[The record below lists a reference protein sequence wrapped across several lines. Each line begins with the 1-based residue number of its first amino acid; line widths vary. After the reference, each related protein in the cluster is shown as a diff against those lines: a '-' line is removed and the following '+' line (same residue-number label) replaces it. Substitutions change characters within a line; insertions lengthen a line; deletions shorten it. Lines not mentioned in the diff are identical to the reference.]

1 MARRTASH
9 RTVAVDVD
17 AQGVPA
23 AVREW
28 HWPWYVAAVGGPL
41 AALTAGWLMLS
52 AVTMFG
58 WLTSP
63 EAQISDALELSTEVL
78 VLAHGAPVV
87 IGGLQV
93 SVAPM
98 GLAVALV
105 FLGLPLASMAARQA
119 ARQEALRDDT
129 GGVWADTEA
138 IVTRVGGTF
147 GAVYGAAVSILAAS
161 VGAASLRA
169 TIGGLVVGVIAGLWG
184 ASRGVGHDPTAE
196 WPMWL
201 RAAPKA
207 LAAALL
213 TVLAGSAALLVVA
226 MVQGRD
232 TVTAIVEGLDGGAV
246 GLFLLVVLHLAY
258 LPNLLL
264 VCASWLLGAGVTVG
278 DGSLISMA
286 TTDVGLLPAIPAF
299 GLVPVG
305 AEASMASFWWL
316 LVGVAAGAVAG
327 LAVAWARPR
336 ARFDQTALV
345 GALSGASA
353 GAAVT
358 VLAALGSGGLGVGRL
373 AFVGA
378 RVAELAV
385 FAPALL
391 GLSGMVTGLIVGLIR
406 RPATQPAEEGP
417 TP

>member
-1 MARRTASH
+1 MAKRTATH

-17 AQGVPA
+17 AQEPA
-23 AVREW
+23 TVREW
-28 HWPWYVAAVGGPL
+28 PWPWYVAAVGGPL
-41 AALTAGWLMLS
+41 AVLAAGWLVLS
-52 AVTMFG
+52 ALTMLG

-63 EAQISDALELSTEVL
+63 EAQISDALGLSTGVL

-93 SVAPM
+93 SVAPL
-98 GLAVALV
+98 GLTVALV
-105 FLGLPLASMAARQA
+105 FLALPLASMAARQA
-119 ARQEALRDDT
+119 ARHEALPDDT
-129 GGVWADTEA
+129 GRIWADTEA

-147 GAVYGAAVSILAAS
+147 GAVYGAALSLLAAS
-161 VGAASLRA
+161 IGAGSLRA
-169 TIGGLVVGVIAGLWG
+169 VVGGLVVGGIAGLWG

-196 WPMWL
+196 WPVWL

-207 LAAALL
+207 LGAAML
-213 TVLAGSAALLVVA
+213 TVLAGSSAVLVVA
-226 MVQGRD
+226 LVQGRD
-232 TVTAIVEGLDGGAV
+232 TITAIVEGLDGGGV
-246 GLFLLVVLHLAY
+246 GLFLLVILHFAY

-264 VCASWLLGAGVTVG
+264 VCASWMLGAGVTVG

-305 AEASMASFWWL
+305 ADGSMASFWWL

-345 GALSGASA
+345 GGLSGVAA

-358 VLAALGSGGLGVGRL
+358 VLAALGSGGLGVDRL
-373 AFVGA
+373 ALVGA
-378 RVAELAV
+378 RVAELAI
-385 FAPALL
+385 FAPTLL

-406 RPATQPAEEGP
+406 RPVAQPAEAGP

>member
-1 MARRTASH
+1 MAKRTTTH

-17 AQGVPA
+17 AQEPA
-23 AVREW
+23 TVREW
-28 HWPWYVAAVGGPL
+28 PWPWYVVAVGGPL
-41 AALTAGWLMLS
+41 AVLAAGWLVLS
-52 AVTMFG
+52 ALAMLG

-63 EAQISDALELSTEVL
+63 EAQISDALGLSVGLL
-78 VLAHGAPVV
+78 VLAHGGPVT

-93 SVAPM
+93 SVAPL
-98 GLAVALV
+98 GLTVALV
-105 FLGLPLASMAARQA
+105 FLALPLASMAARRA
-119 ARQEALRDDT
+119 ARQEALPDDT
-129 GGVWADTEA
+129 GRIWADTEA

-147 GAVYGAAVSILAAS
+147 GAVYGLALSILAAS
-161 VGAASLRA
+161 IGAGSLRA
-169 TIGGLVVGVIAGLWG
+169 VVGGLVVGGIAGLWG

-196 WPMWL
+196 WPVWL

-207 LAAALL
+207 LAAAML
-213 TVLAGSAALLVVA
+213 TVLAGSAAVLVVA
-226 MVQGRD
+226 LVQGRG
-232 TVTAIVEGLDGGAV
+232 TITAIVEGLDGGGV
-246 GLFLLVVLHLAY
+246 GLFLLVILHLAY

-264 VCASWLLGAGVTVG
+264 VCASWMLGAGVTVG

-305 AEASMASFWWL
+305 AEGSMTSFWWL

-327 LAVAWARPR
+327 LAVALARPR

-345 GALSGASA
+345 GGLSGVTA

-358 VLAALGSGGLGVGRL
+358 VLAALGSGGLGVDRL
-373 AFVGA
+373 ALVGA

-385 FAPALL
+385 FAPTLL

-406 RPATQPAEEGP
+406 RPVAQPAEAGP